1 MSRYA
6 WETACCLSG
15 GPPTVIERC
24 RRPGRGSPGSQPTLL
39 PGAFLWPSSCD
50 SCATTTGLGGRPP
63 STKAP
68 VALHQR
74 RSNNTSKQRKQQ
86 PTIVV
91 GTIQPV
97 RLRGGR
103 STALRPSVVARE
115 AVQVGS
121 ENLTASHLGGCLS
134 ASCGL
139 STVCCLGRANQYT
152 VAADDRPLQ
161 YQAYCIRRPA
171 EAGMMI
177 PQTNKGTGG
186 LLTLSKVSRP

>member
-1 MSRYA
+1 MSASAGRRVPNQRF
-6 WETACCLSG
+6 
-15 GPPTVIERC
+15 PP
-24 RRPGRGSPGSQPTLL
+24 
-39 PGAFLWPSSCD
+39 AFLWPSFCD
-50 SCATTTGLGGRPP
+50 SCATTNGLGGRPP

-74 RSNNTSKQRKQQ
+74 RSNNNEASNGNNN
-86 PTIVV
+86 PLV
-91 GTIQPV
+91 IQPGCAGAV
-97 RLRGGR
+97 RLQ
-103 STALRPSVVARE
+103 LRPSVVARE